1 MVKQTIKHRRPGFN
15 DRFYV
20 VRSFGEL
27 LEEAEHRGL
36 LKLELDERSG
46 GYIIKALTVDK

>member
-1 MVKQTIKHRRPGFN
+1 MVKQAIKRRRPGFN
-15 DRFYV
+15 ERFYG

-27 LEEAEHRGL
+27 LEEAENRGL

-46 GYIIKALTVDK
+46 GYVIKQLIADK